1 MQEEIKQEGPEGFD
15 NVSLITMEEL
25 RAIRRIW
32 VFDKHEFDDSL
43 PAIFEAVTGK
53 KFLDPEWV
61 GSEAFRKDEWDVLKS
76 VCEDLFPEEELT
88 FEMLYSMIDIENQSN
103 SLNQRKGILDDLEKC
118 ISHTFYM
125 NEEDATRYYEDRI
138 TRKKELGGKFNDK
151 FFAYIQSEAEEFEG
165 EVSEEESAIA
175 GEEF

>member
-1 MQEEIKQEGPEGFD
+1 
-15 NVSLITMEEL
+15 MEEL

-43 PAIFEAVTGK
+43 PAIFEGVTGK

-88 FEMLYSMIDIENQSN
+88 FEMLYSMIPIF
-103 SLNQRKGILDDLEKC
+103 LLLRIVMLKCPGIRLAES
-118 ISHTFYM
+118 IANYM
-125 NEEDATRYYEDRI
+125 R
-138 TRKKELGGKFNDK
+138 L
-151 FFAYIQSEAEEFEG
+151 
-165 EVSEEESAIA
+165 
-175 GEEF
+175 